1 MASGSGIARR
11 PGAHTKDPSEEEFQM
26 EIERREFFER
36 AGLGSAALLSL
47 PVFSGA
53 AKSGQQQKH
62 EHEPISGP
70 LASATVSFG
79 AFAADPG
86 AATAMDRFPNKV
98 GGPGALPNVHA
109 LTPNVSEIKAGGT
122 VNFVIGGFHHVIV
135 YADGKKP
142 GDVDVTKTIP
152 TTMQPGPP
160 LINDAEGRIYR
171 GLDPSLFLQ
180 DRVEVV
186 QFTSKGLF
194 LVICGVLPHFAVDG
208 MYGWVK
214 VV

>member
-1 MASGSGIARR
+1 MDIKRR
-11 PGAHTKDPSEEEFQM
+11 K
-26 EIERREFFER
+26 FFER

-47 PVFSGA
+47 PVLSGA
-53 AKSGQQQKH
+53 ARGTARKEKEGEKEHDEHKH
-62 EHEPISGP
+62 DKISGP

-79 AFAADPG
+79 AFAADPDL
-86 AATAMDRFPNKV
+86 AQPIDRFPDKV

-109 LTPNVSEIKAGGT
+109 LTPNVSLIKAGGT
-122 VNFVIGGFHHVIV
+122 VNFIIGGFHHVVV
-135 YADGKKP
+135 YNDGKKP
-142 GDVDVTKTIP
+142 SDVDVTNTIP
-152 TTMQPGPP
+152 TTVQPGPP

-186 QFTSKGLF
+186 QFTDKGLY
-194 LVICGVLPHFAVDG
+194 LVICGVQPHFANDG
-208 MYGWVK
+208 MYGWVR